1 MQLSLAFS
9 PCPND
14 TYIFDA
20 MVHQRVDTE
29 GLSFDITLADVEQ
42 LNRMVIS
49 GGPDISKISYGLLPR
64 VLSTYRV
71 LDAGGALGRGVG
83 PLLVAARGK
92 TPADGE
98 LEALRIALPGQH
110 TTAHMLFSLAYPMAR
125 QKIFMPFH
133 EIEDA
138 VINGSVDAGVIIH
151 ENRFTYTDK
160 GLHKWADLGEFWEA
174 NTGYP
179 IPLGGIVMRRDI
191 PVEIMRKVDRVIRR
205 SLEYA
210 RAHDPELP
218 PFVCTHAQEMN
229 PEVMRKHISLY
240 VNDYSLSLG
249 SQGRAAVWKMLEV
262 ASMFTPAP
270 ANNAVEVFL

>member
-20 MVHQRVDTE
+20 MVHHRVDTE
-29 GLSFDITLADVEQ
+29 GLTFDIKLADVEQ
-42 LNRMVIS
+42 LNRMVVS

-64 VLSTYRV
+64 VLSHYRV

-83 PLLVAARGK
+83 PLLVAAREKRMEDSG
-92 TPADGE
+92 
-98 LEALRIALPGQH
+98 LETLRIALPGQH
-110 TTAHMLFSLAYPMAR
+110 TTAHMLFSLAFPQAR
-125 QKIFMPFH
+125 TKIFMPFH
-133 EIEDA
+133 EIEQA
-138 VINGSVDAGVIIH
+138 VINGTVDAGVIIH
-151 ENRFTYTDK
+151 ENRFTYADK
-160 GLHKWADLGEFWEA
+160 GLFKWADLGQFWEEH
-174 NTGYP
+174 TGNP

-191 PVEIMRKVDRVIRR
+191 PTDIMRKVDRVIRR

-218 PFVCTHAQEMN
+218 EYVRANAQEMD

-240 VNDYSLSLG
+240 VNDFSLTLG
-249 SQGRAAVWKMLEV
+249 SEGRAAVWKMLEV

>member
-20 MVHQRVDTE
+20 MVHHRVDTE
-29 GLSFDITLADVEQ
+29 GLRFDIRLADVEQ
-42 LNRMVIS
+42 LNRLVIS

-64 VLSTYRV
+64 VLSSYRV

-83 PLLVAARGK
+83 PLLVAAREK
-92 TPADGE
+92 NQDDSE

-151 ENRFTYTDK
+151 ENRFTYADK
-160 GLHKWADLGEFWEA
+160 GLYKWADLGEFWEA

-191 PVEIMRKVDRVIRR
+191 PEEIMRKVDRVIRR

-210 RAHDPELP
+210 YAHDPELP
-218 PFVCTHAQEMN
+218 AFVCTHAQEMN

-270 ANNAVEVFL
+270 ANNSVEVFL

>member
-20 MVHQRVDTE
+20 MVHHRIDTE
-29 GLSFDITLADVEQ
+29 GLTFDIKLADVEQ

-64 VLSTYRV
+64 ILSHYRV

-83 PLLVAARGK
+83 PLLVAARDK
-92 TPADGE
+92 KIEDGE
-98 LEALRIALPGQH
+98 LEMLRIALPGQH
-110 TTAHMLFSLAYPMAR
+110 TTAHMLFSLAFPKAR
-125 QKIFMPFH
+125 GKVFMPFH
-133 EIEDA
+133 EIESA
-138 VINGSVDAGVIIH
+138 VLNGTVDAGVIIH
-151 ENRFTYTDK
+151 ENRFTYADK
-160 GLHKWADLGEFWEA
+160 GLFKWADLGEFWEA
-174 NTGYP
+174 NTGNP

-191 PVEIMRKVDRVIRR
+191 PADIMRKVDRVIRR

-210 RAHDPELP
+210 RANDPELP
-218 PFVCTHAQEMN
+218 EYVRTNAQEMD

-240 VNDYSLSLG
+240 VNDFSLSLG

>member
-20 MVHQRVDTE
+20 MVHHRVDTE
-29 GLSFDITLADVEQ
+29 GLTFDIKLADVEQ
-42 LNRMVIS
+42 LNRMVVS

-64 VLSTYRV
+64 VLSHYRV
-71 LDAGGALGRGVG
+71 LVAGGALGRGVG
-83 PLLVAARGK
+83 PLLVAAREKRMEDSG
-92 TPADGE
+92 
-98 LEALRIALPGQH
+98 LETLRIALPGQH
-110 TTAHMLFSLAYPMAR
+110 TTAHMLFSLAFPQAR
-125 QKIFMPFH
+125 GKIFMPFH
-133 EIEDA
+133 EIEQA
-138 VINGSVDAGVIIH
+138 VLNGTVDAGVIIH
-151 ENRFTYTDK
+151 ENRFTYADK
-160 GLHKWADLGEFWEA
+160 GLFKWADLGQFWEEH
-174 NTGYP
+174 TGNP

-191 PVEIMRKVDRVIRR
+191 PTDIMRKVDRVIRR

-218 PFVCTHAQEMN
+218 EYVRANAQEMD

-240 VNDYSLSLG
+240 VNDFSLTLG
-249 SQGRAAVWKMLEV
+249 SEGRAAVWKMLEV